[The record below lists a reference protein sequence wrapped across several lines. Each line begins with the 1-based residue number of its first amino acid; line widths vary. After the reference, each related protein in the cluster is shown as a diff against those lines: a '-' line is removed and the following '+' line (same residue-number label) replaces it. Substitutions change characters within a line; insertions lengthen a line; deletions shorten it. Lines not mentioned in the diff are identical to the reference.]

1 MPIPE
6 GASGVRIGR
15 GEELDNSAHDRSA
28 TGRRRASPAE
38 VKLSDPRLSRAHLRV
53 LQREDRFEVV
63 DEGSL
68 NGTFLDGRRL
78 DRPMRLDDGCIL
90 CFGRHAAVFRLTS
103 RGELPAIEEEAR
115 APFGPVATISPSLAA
130 SLSMLR
136 RLARTDAEIL
146 LLGETGVGKEVY
158 ARALHRASGRRGRF
172 IALNCAA
179 IPSALAE
186 SELFGYARGAHST
199 ATEAKPGLIV
209 AADGGTLFLDELAD
223 ASARLQAKLLRFL
236 QDREVWPVGATAGRR
251 VDVKIVAATHSIE
264 IEGDRRA
271 SSRRLREDLVAR
283 FGAEPITIP
292 PLRHRMEDLGALI
305 AHFSGSRA
313 ITFEPEAHRAL
324 YCYGWPRNVRELE
337 KVVQRAVTLAADG
350 RIGLEHLP
358 AAART
363 AAANGP
369 PIAVVSRRQR
379 GAPPPE
385 VLKDLLVEH
394 DGNLA
399 AVARALDRQW
409 TVVKRWVKRHDLEP
423 GAPDGPSEASPMGRI
438 APSDRRAG

>member
-1 MPIPE
+1 MPIPQ
-6 GASGVRIGR
+6 GAAGVRIGR
-15 GEELDNSAHDRSA
+15 GEELDGSPNDRSDTSRRGGA
-28 TGRRRASPAE
+28 TAE
-38 VKLSDPRLSRAHLRV
+38 VKLGDPRLSRAHLRV
-53 LQREDRFEVV
+53 RRRGDRFEVV

-78 DRPMRLDDGCIL
+78 DRPMRLDDGSIL

-103 RGELPAIEEEAR
+103 RGELAAIEDEAR
-115 APFGPVATISPSLAA
+115 APFGPVPTISPSLAT
-130 SLSMLR
+130 SLFLLR
-136 RLARTDAEIL
+136 RLARTDAEVL

-158 ARALHRASGRRGRF
+158 ARAVHRASGRRGRF

-179 IPSALAE
+179 IPGPLAE

-223 ASARLQAKLLRFL
+223 ASPRLQAKLLRFL
-236 QDREVWPVGATAGRR
+236 QDREVRPVGATAGRP
-251 VDVKIVAATHSIE
+251 VDVKVVAATHAIE
-264 IEGDRRA
+264 IQGDRRA

-283 FGAEPITIP
+283 FGAEPVTIP
-292 PLRHRMEDLGALI
+292 PLRHRMEDLAALV
-305 AHFSGSRA
+305 AHFAGSRA
-313 ITFEPEAHRAL
+313 ISFEPEAHRAL

-337 KVVQRAVTLAADG
+337 KVIQRATTLAADG
-350 RIGLEHLP
+350 RICLDHLP
-358 AAART
+358 AAARK
-363 AAANGP
+363 AAGDGP
-369 PIAVVSRRQR
+369 PIEAVSRRQR

-409 TVVKRWVKRHDLEP
+409 TVVKRWVKKHDLEP
-423 GAPDGPSEASPMGRI
+423 AEANGDALSSSMTEI